1 MNMAAK
7 YRKKDKIAGRSIAGE
22 SFLIPVCGQPADLE
36 NIFILNPM
44 ADFIWQRLD
53 GEHTPE
59 AILEAI
65 VENFDVEC
73 ERARADMAELI
84 GQLLE
89 HDLIG
94 EVA

>member
-1 MNMAAK
+1 MNMAVR

-22 SFLIPVCGQPADLE
+22 SFLIPVCGKPAE
-36 NIFILNPM
+36 MEKIFVMNPM

-53 GEHTPE
+53 GLQTLGT
-59 AILEAI
+59 ILAAI

-73 ERARADMAELI
+73 DQAQGDMTDLI

-89 HDLIG
+89 NGLI
-94 EVA
+94 EEAA